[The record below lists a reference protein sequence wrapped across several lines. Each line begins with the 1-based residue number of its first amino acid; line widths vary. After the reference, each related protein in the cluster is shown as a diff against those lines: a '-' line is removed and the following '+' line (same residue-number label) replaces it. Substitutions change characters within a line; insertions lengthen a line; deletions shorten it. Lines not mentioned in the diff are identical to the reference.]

1 MTEQSQAT
9 YSGWAVVE
17 LFGHSREAGF
27 VTTQYFGSACLFQ
40 VDIPELPE
48 REETLKRPDWNDDGT
63 KLLPVGTVIRREAV
77 PGRTRLIGPGA
88 VYAMNPATEQAVRAA
103 LENGMRR
110 KFAVVSMPEVPQL
123 EAPDSEEAEEEDDF
137 EPDDGGD
144 YPI

>member
-1 MTEQSQAT
+1 MSDQNQAT
-9 YSGWAVVE
+9 YSGWAVIE

-110 KFAVVSMPEVPQL
+110 KFAVVSMPDVPQL

-137 EPDDGGD
+137 APDEGGD